1 MEETYISISEFCER
15 EQLEVSF
22 VSALIEEGMVT
33 ITEVNETVCI
43 YEEEIPR
50 IRKFSRLHDELEINV
65 QGIDTIANLLDRIE
79 LLEHEVLQL
88 RARVKR
94 FEREL

>member
-1 MEETYISISEFCER
+1 MEETYISITEFCER
-15 EQLEVSF
+15 EHLEVSF

-33 ITEVNETVCI
+33 ITEVNETICI
-43 YEEEIPR
+43 YEEDIPR

-79 LLEHEVLQL
+79 LLEHEILQL
-88 RARVKR
+88 RSRVKR
-94 FEREL
+94 FDREF